1 MDIVLET
8 LDDGPTTTRSRRGR
22 KDDDLEERE
31 VPKKNAL
38 PVLTTTEKARRYA
51 DTVALMLFAC
61 LLVWKGLALAR

>member
-1 MDIVLET
+1 M
-8 LDDGPTTTRSRRGR
+8 
-22 KDDDLEERE
+22 
-31 VPKKNAL
+31 PKKNAL